1 VGANVSGNWRIYEN
15 EPEESPMSVTT
26 TAHLNFRGNARQ
38 ALQFYQ
44 SVFGGQLMIATYG
57 EVGVPQDRA
66 DAQEAR
72 FTPVPAGSADADHV
86 AFGMVASPDGFR
98 LAAYD
103 VFATTGGGT
112 AGARLP
118 DAVRRAEGLT
128 HTESSFLLLNSE
140 TLAEATALWDK
151 LSDGATVIQ
160 ALAPADWAPAYGML
174 TDRFGVTWIFGV
186 APA

>member
-1 VGANVSGNWRIYEN
+1 
-15 EPEESPMSVTT
+15 MSVTA
-26 TAHLNFRGNARQ
+26 TAHLNFRGNARR

-44 SVFGGQLMIATYG
+44 SVFGGQLVIATYG
-57 EVGVPQDRA
+57 EVGVPQDSP
-66 DAQEAR
+66 DAQNAVFAPVTAR
-72 FTPVPAGSADADHV
+72 SPDADHV
-86 AFGMVASPDGFR
+86 AFGMIVSSDGFR

-103 VFATTGGGT
+103 VFGATGGGP
-112 AGARLP
+112 AGAELP
-118 DAVRRAEGLT
+118 DAVPRTAGLA
-128 HTESSFLLLNSE
+128 HTESSFLLLTSD

-174 TDRFGVTWIFGV
+174 TDRFDITWIFGV